1 MARVGPLMSVSANND
16 EPLVRIAEDDFAK
29 AVSLRAILAASL
41 PSIVN
46 NAAQPLAAALQ
57 LGLLGHSDSAAQR
70 VAVFSAVGAAVTFV
84 ANISNFV
91 IVVTMSRVGHALGAK
106 RWAALGRTVWTV
118 LVCALV
124 IGLLSAL
131 VLWLGRRPL
140 LSALSLSRPPLD
152 ELAESYLPV
161 ALLRLPPLLLLRAS
175 SAVLVGYQR
184 VKAASLLNLALACA
198 DTAAFYLLL
207 HSSLVLAGGGLVRL
221 AAAVATPPARCPGCV
236 QDVRRRLVAV
246 GAAVAATCAIAAA
259 AAVTAVLLLPPDAA
273 VRVLPRRCCR
283 RAEAAPEAE
292 GALPADTPAAPSESS
307 VLSLARDS
315 LNVLLRPAPPLLRS
329 APPLGDGQ
337 PRAIW
342 CNLRCT
348 AAGARPV
355 GAPLGLRARAD
366 GRRRAARRRRRR
378 GARRGA
384 AAVDGHFVRR
394 RRQLASRWA
403 GGRAAQDASLT
414 RPSRRRLRRRGDDG
428 GLAAAG
434 RGRGAS
440 HEAAHRDAAP
450 ARARALRMRKRRTLN
465 ERGTVMKRLIEES

>member
-1 MARVGPLMSVSANND
+1 MSVLVNND

-29 AVSLRAILAASL
+29 AVSLCAILAASL

-46 NAAQPLAAALQ
+46 NAAQPIAAALQ

-152 ELAESYLPV
+152 DLAESYLPV

-207 HSSLVLAGGGLVRL
+207 HSSLVLAGGGLV
-221 AAAVATPPARCPGCV
+221 
-236 QDVRRRLVAV
+236 AV

-283 RAEAAPEAE
+283 RAAAAPEAE
-292 GALPADTPAAPSESS
+292 GALPADAPAAPSESS
-307 VLSLARDS
+307 LLSLARDS
-315 LNVLLRPAPPLLRS
+315 LNVLVRSVLLS
-329 APPLGDGQ
+329 GSVLALMV
-337 PRAIW
+337 A
-342 CNLRCT
+342 
-348 AAGARPV
+348 V
-355 GAPLGLRARAD
+355 APL
-366 GRRRAARRRRRR
+366 
-378 GARRGA
+378 GA
-384 AAVDGHFVRR
+384 AAVGAHAVVLQLWMVTSYVVDGSSRVAGRVVAPRR
-394 RRQLASRWA
+394 
-403 GGRAAQDASLT
+403 T
-414 RPSRRRLRRRGDDG
+414 RP
-428 GLAAAG
+428 
-434 RGRGAS
+434 
-440 HEAAHRDAAP
+440 
-450 ARARALRMRKRRTLN
+450 
-465 ERGTVMKRLIEES
+465 

>member
-1 MARVGPLMSVSANND
+1 MSVSANND
-16 EPLVRIAEDDFAK
+16 APLLRSEEDDFAK

-46 NAAQPLAAALQ
+46 NAAQPIAAALQ
-57 LGLLGHSDSAAQR
+57 LGLLGHSESAAQR

-124 IGLLSAL
+124 VGLLSAL

-152 ELAESYLPV
+152 DLAESYLPV

-221 AAAVATPPARCPGCV
+221 AAAVATPPACPGCI
-236 QDVRRRLVAV
+236 QDV
-246 GAAVAATCAIAAA
+246 
-259 AAVTAVLLLPPDAA
+259 P
-273 VRVLPRRCCR
+273 
-283 RAEAAPEAE
+283 
-292 GALPADTPAAPSESS
+292 
-307 VLSLARDS
+307 
-315 LNVLLRPAPPLLRS
+315 
-329 APPLGDGQ
+329 
-337 PRAIW
+337 
-342 CNLRCT
+342 
-348 AAGARPV
+348 
-355 GAPLGLRARAD
+355 
-366 GRRRAARRRRRR
+366 
-378 GARRGA
+378 
-384 AAVDGHFVRR
+384 
-394 RRQLASRWA
+394 
-403 GGRAAQDASLT
+403 
-414 RPSRRRLRRRGDDG
+414 
-428 GLAAAG
+428 
-434 RGRGAS
+434 
-440 HEAAHRDAAP
+440 
-450 ARARALRMRKRRTLN
+450 
-465 ERGTVMKRLIEES
+465 

>member
-1 MARVGPLMSVSANND
+1 MSVPANNND

-46 NAAQPLAAALQ
+46 NAAQPIAAALQ

-152 ELAESYLPV
+152 DLAESYLPV

-221 AAAVATPPARCPGCV
+221 AAAVATPPARPGCV

-283 RAEAAPEAE
+283 RAAAAPEAE
-292 GALPADTPAAPSESS
+292 GALPADAPAAPSESS
-307 VLSLARDS
+307 LLSLARDS

-394 RRQLASRWA
+394 RRQLASRWV

-450 ARARALRMRKRRTLN
+450 ARARALRMRKRRGRRTLN